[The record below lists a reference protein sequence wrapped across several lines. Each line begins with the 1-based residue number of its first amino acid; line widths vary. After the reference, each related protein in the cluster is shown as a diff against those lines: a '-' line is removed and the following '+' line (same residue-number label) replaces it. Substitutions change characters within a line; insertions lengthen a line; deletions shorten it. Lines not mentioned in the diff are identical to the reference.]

1 MKNSVQ
7 KGLARFLSLFLYTST
22 IAILSGLVNTKPQ
35 LPIFLTILNSL
46 NISVCVLL
54 PFLWIFYF

>member
-1 MKNSVQ
+1 MR
-7 KGLARFLSLFLYTST
+7 KGLVHFVSLFLYTST